1 MLVDDIYIVTMVR
14 ATWFERGGRPTSFNP
29 TKTSRVKR
37 LSILFQL
44 EYWKVGQY
52 NHDLNHRL
60 FRI

>member
-1 MLVDDIYIVTMVR
+1 MLVDDIYIATMAR
-14 ATWFERGGRPTSFNP
+14 ETWFEHGGKLVNSNA

-52 NHDLNHRL
+52 NHDLDHRL
-60 FRI
+60 FKI

>member
-14 ATWFERGGRPTSFNP
+14 ATWFERGGRIASSNP
-29 TKTSRVKR
+29 TKTYGFKR
-37 LSILFQL
+37 LNILFQL

-52 NHDLNHRL
+52 NHDLNHKL